1 MAEVDILTQSD
12 AISIIKENKTNVDYF
27 IFDEFEVNLNKIPP
41 NTKQEWHRH
50 REIEEV
56 IVMTIGEIH
65 IKWKENSNI
74 NDEKLVKGSV
84 VRVKKSIHTIVNTTN
99 SWAEFIVFKM
109 VPSGDLKREFIKND
123 KVLI

>member
-56 IVMTIGEIH
+56 IVMTLGEIH
-65 IKWKENSNI
+65 IIWKENSNI

-99 SWAEFIVFKM
+99 NWAEFIVFKM
-109 VPSGDLKREFIKND
+109 VPSGDVKREFIKND
-123 KVLI
+123 KVLV